1 MKKALGIHT
10 NLGRDDCDDDHGGR
24 ADRGKTDRVRK
35 RAPPSLRPIGRRK
48 RNHHVNLGVE
58 RNEHGTH

>member
-35 RAPPSLRPIGRRK
+35 RAPPRYALSDGASEIITLI
-48 RNHHVNLGVE
+48 
-58 RNEHGTH
+58 